1 MSSKTGTYSENVLA
15 KRTLGLLANEVQL
28 ARFRQ
33 KRMKAAGTESTK
45 EFAEMVG
52 MLARSVA
59 TFLAETRKAEK
70 NTRDRGKRAT
80 PAERKAHV
88 KAYLRSLKPEERAEL
103 LEEARAE
110 AI

>member
-1 MSSKTGTYSENVLA
+1 MSERAGTYSENVLA
-15 KRTLGLLANEVQL
+15 KRTLTLLANEV
-28 ARFRQ
+28 RSWGFRQ
-33 KRMKAAGTESTK
+33 KRLRRDNVESTK
-45 EFAEMVG
+45 EFAETVG